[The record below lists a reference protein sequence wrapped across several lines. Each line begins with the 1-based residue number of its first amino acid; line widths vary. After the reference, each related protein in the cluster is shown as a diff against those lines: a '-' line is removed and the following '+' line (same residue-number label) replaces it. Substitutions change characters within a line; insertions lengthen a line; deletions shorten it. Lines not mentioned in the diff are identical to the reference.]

1 MHLGVNRLR
10 LAGLTL
16 VVLLTGAWQTPP
28 PAKSSAP
35 NAAEINAV
43 LKELS
48 DITGFRIRHELPF
61 ALITKDEVNA
71 YVKDQIKRSVKPDEI
86 RAQETTLKKLGFV
99 PPEFDLKQ
107 TTIDLL
113 TEQAAAF
120 YDFRRKKL
128 FISDWAAVNMR
139 DSAVIHELA
148 HALADQNFSI
158 QKFLGRGDDNSEA
171 SMAREA
177 VVEGQASWLMLEVDA
192 RRNGRT
198 LADPDVARALLATDS
213 NSTDSQY
220 PVFNN
225 APLYLKKTMLFPY
238 DAGEKFQQAVFL
250 RDGKNSFTRVFK
262 EPPVSTAQIDHPER
276 YFERDTFS
284 SPKLPRPV
292 DRAKPFVTGS
302 LGELETRVLLQQ
314 YIDEGTADALVPDLR
329 GASYR
334 LDERKAEKK
343 AGKTGDPRITLVYAS
358 EWRDQVAA
366 TLYFDAYRKVLMGKW
381 KSVDVKSQSPD
392 LFEGKSEDG
401 YFKVIRDG
409 IRVLS
414 EEGFENPPA

>member
-1 MHLGVNRLR
+1 MAFWGNRVR

-16 VVLLTGAWQTPP
+16 VVFLTGAWQTAPA
-28 PAKSSAP
+28 AKSPTP

-61 ALITKDEVNA
+61 ELITKAQVNT

-99 PPEFDLKQ
+99 PAEFDLKQ

-128 FISDWAAVNMR
+128 FISDWASVNMR

-158 QKFLGRGDDNSEA
+158 QKFLGKGDDDSEA

-192 RRNGRT
+192 RRNGRS
-198 LADPDVARALLATDS
+198 LADPDVARALMDS
-213 NSTDSQY
+213 DSGSSDSQY

-238 DAGEKFQQAVFL
+238 DAGEKFQQAIFL
-250 RDGKNSFTRVFK
+250 HDGKNSFARVFK
-262 EPPVSTAQIDHPER
+262 EPPVSTAQIDFPAR
-276 YFERDTFS
+276 YFDKEAFS
-284 SPKLPRPV
+284 TPKLPAAGGIVRN
-292 DRAKPFVTGS
+292 PFVTGS
-302 LGELETRVLLQQ
+302 LGELETLDFASA
-314 YIDEGTADALVPDLR
+314 IR
-329 GASYR
+329 GCWHGRCS
-334 LDERKAEKK
+334 
-343 AGKTGDPRITLVYAS
+343 
-358 EWRDQVAA
+358 
-366 TLYFDAYRKVLMGKW
+366 
-381 KSVDVKSQSPD
+381 
-392 LFEGKSEDG
+392 
-401 YFKVIRDG
+401 
-409 IRVLS
+409 
-414 EEGFENPPA
+414 